1 MTTTSPRLLPRT
13 ALAALAVVGVLLT
26 GCGEERVGAPPQA
39 GDAVPAAAPAA
50 PAPPEV
56 PADFPLAAGLPATNG
71 DDATPVE
78 VTDRPTWTEV
88 RLCGEVAWSRQVPLA
103 VSDLAGASYTG
114 EAEDSRSRLLA
125 LYADPAGARQALDAL
140 VAAYTACGVEG
151 VGGTD
156 QVHEVVATGPGSA
169 TVTHRYR
176 GDQGF
181 DTGLELVQL
190 RVVGRALFLGSY
202 YAEAN
207 GDQASVDAFTA
218 FAERSSQ
225 PVWDAMAVFADRPAA
240 TDVPLAAGWPATT
253 EPGEAGVV
261 LPVTDSEPDVE
272 RDFGTWACGT
282 PAPEASGEV
291 LRARFADVED
301 YRARRLVVLPDA
313 DAAVSYVS
321 GLRDFYAACP
331 EQSGPDATTY
341 PVALVDTAVGGQS
354 FGLVRFTESGGEPAV
369 GTMALHVVRVG
380 RSVLLD
386 AAATEGSAGQQELGA
401 AARDRLG
408 AMATASAEVVTA
420 QCAFTVAGC

>member
-1 MTTTSPRLLPRT
+1 M
-13 ALAALAVVGVLLT
+13 
-26 GCGEERVGAPPQA
+26 
-39 GDAVPAAAPAA
+39 
-50 PAPPEV
+50 
-56 PADFPLAAGLPATNG
+56 
-71 DDATPVE
+71 
-78 VTDRPTWTEV
+78 
-88 RLCGEVAWSRQVPLA
+88 AWSRQLPVA

-114 EAEDSRSRLLA
+114 EAEDFRARVLA
-125 LYADPAGARQALDAL
+125 LYADPAGARQALDTL
-140 VAAYTACGVEG
+140 VAAYEACGVEG

-156 QVHEVVATGPGSA
+156 QVFDVVAAGPGSA

-176 GDQGF
+176 GEQGF
-181 DTGLELVQL
+181 DTGLELIQL
-190 RVVGRALFLGSY
+190 RMVGNALFLGSY

-207 GDQASVDAFTA
+207 GDQASLDAFTA
-218 FAERSSQ
+218 FAEESSQ
-225 PVWDAMAVFADRPAA
+225 PVWDAMAVFGEAPAA
-240 TDVPLAAGWPATT
+240 PAAADVPLAAGWPTTT

-331 EQSGPDATTY
+331 ERSGEGMTY

-354 FGLVRFTESGGEPAV
+354 FGLVRFTESGGEPAIGV
-369 GTMALHVVRVG
+369 MALHVVRVG

-386 AAATEGSAGQQELGA
+386 AAASEGGAGQQEPEA
-401 AARDRLG
+401 AARDLL
-408 AMATASAEVVTA
+408 AVMAAASAEVVAA
-420 QCAFTVAGC
+420 QCAFTEAGC